1 MAPPLFR
8 SPSHE
13 PTLIGS
19 KPHGKIRTNSRAGT
33 STDSRRE
40 VRFHDN
46 PRVLTDWCKRLQS
59 NLNTAEANTQ
69 SDGNPGFHQL
79 NQPRLNIAIH
89 IAGSRGDV
97 QPFIPI
103 AKLLSSRDYGH
114 RVRICTDSNF
124 RDFVES
130 QGVEFFN
137 IGGDREALMAYMVK
151 NPGLWPS
158 YASLKAGEVNNRRK
172 EMWNIM
178 NGAWRS
184 CIEAGDGI
192 GSSQPASRVENP
204 KDPFL
209 ADLIIANP
217 PSMAHIHCAEKLHI
231 PLHMVFTMPWSP
243 TESFPHPLA
252 AISYATT

>member
-1 MAPPLFR
+1 
-8 SPSHE
+8 
-13 PTLIGS
+13 
-19 KPHGKIRTNSRAGT
+19 
-33 STDSRRE
+33 
-40 VRFHDN
+40 
-46 PRVLTDWCKRLQS
+46 
-59 NLNTAEANTQ
+59 
-69 SDGNPGFHQL
+69 
-79 NQPRLNIAIH
+79 
-89 IAGSRGDV
+89 
-97 QPFIPI
+97 
-103 AKLLSSRDYGH
+103 
-114 RVRICTDSNF
+114 VRICTHSNF

-137 IGGDREALMAYMVK
+137 IGGDPEALMAYMVK

-184 CIEAGDGI
+184 CIEAGDGM
-192 GSSQPASRVENP
+192 GSSKPASRVENP
-204 KDPFL
+204 KDLFL

-252 AISYATT
+252 AISFDTTDKSTVNYLSYYMVEMLTWEGYVCRIGRESLLPSARLVQLLSNIR